1 MRMDRRFV
9 AMMSASLLWA
19 LLVAAVF
26 YRMAGS
32 GQRRGHAEGERP
44 LVVATQMVPLGAVLG
59 RDQVRLRPVPES
71 MFPAGG
77 FSRVEDVLERS
88 VISTIQPDEPVLEAR
103 LAARGSGIGLAPLI
117 PAGMRAIAVRVNDV
131 VGVAGFV
138 LPGMRVD
145 VLVTARPPGRSDTF
159 TRTVLQNILVLSAGQ
174 TIQTDGKSQS
184 INAPVVTLLVN
195 PSEAEVLTL
204 ANTEGRIQLV
214 IRNATDQ
221 QNAGTR
227 GRQMGELFGAV
238 TAEPA
243 ATAPS
248 PVKARRTAPPSSVR
262 PSFEAVPALA
272 VPVAPPPEKVVLI
285 RGNVKTEEPAVPKGD
300 SK

>member
-1 MRMDRRFV
+1 MRMDRRFAV
-9 AMMSASLLWA
+9 MMTASLLWA
-19 LLVAAVF
+19 SLVAAVF
-26 YRMAGS
+26 YRMAGA
-32 GQRRGHAEGERP
+32 GRRRDRSESERP
-44 LVVATQMVPLGAVLG
+44 LVVATQAVPLGAVLV
-59 RDQVRLRPVPES
+59 REQVLLRRVPES

-103 LAARGSGIGLAPLI
+103 LAARGSGVGLAPLI

-184 INAPVVTLLVN
+184 INAPVVTLLVD

-238 TAEPA
+238 TAEPSVVA
-243 ATAPS
+243 PPPAKVRRPS
-248 PVKARRTAPPSSVR
+248 PSSSVR
-262 PSFEAVPALA
+262 PSFEAVPQPPA
-272 VPVAPPPEKVVLI
+272 PVAPPPEKVVLI
-285 RGNVKTEEPAVPKGD
+285 RGNVKTEEPALPKGD